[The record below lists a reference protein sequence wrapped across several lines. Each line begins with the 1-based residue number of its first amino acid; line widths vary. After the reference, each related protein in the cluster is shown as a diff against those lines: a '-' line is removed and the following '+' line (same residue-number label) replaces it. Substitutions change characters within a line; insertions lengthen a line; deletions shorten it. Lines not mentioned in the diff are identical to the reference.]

1 MNSSTDYDALLDN
14 EPDFDPYLGIC
25 PKNQRKKI
33 PAEMEHYLDSLM

>member
-1 MNSSTDYDALLDN
+1 MNSSTNYDVILDK
-14 EPDFDPYLGIC
+14 EPDYDPYLGIC